1 MIPKLLIDADYVVY
15 KCTAAAE
22 SEIDFGNDVI
32 LVTSLFS
39 DAYNCVKR
47 DIERILSKFDF
58 SEPILFFSDSCNFRK
73 DILVDYKGHRN
84 RKKPITLM
92 SLSQSLKKRVLNGI

>member
-1 MIPKLLIDADYVVY
+1 MKILVDADFVVY

-39 DAYNCVKR
+39 DAYSCVKR
-47 DIERILSKFDF
+47 EIERIKKELRPHTLSLIHI
-58 SEPILFFSDSCNFRK
+58 SEPTRP
-73 DILVDYKGHRN
+73 Y
-84 RKKPITLM
+84 
-92 SLSQSLKKRVLNGI
+92 

>member
-39 DAYNCVKR
+39 DAY
-47 DIERILSKFDF
+47 
-58 SEPILFFSDSCNFRK
+58 
-73 DILVDYKGHRN
+73 
-84 RKKPITLM
+84 
-92 SLSQSLKKRVLNGI
+92 SLSLIHISGPTRPY

>member
-1 MIPKLLIDADYVVY
+1 MKILVDADYVVY

-39 DAYNCVKR
+39 DAYSCVKR
-47 DIERILSKFDF
+47 REFWSMQ
-58 SEPILFFSDSCNFRK
+58 FFCF
-73 DILVDYKGHRN
+73 
-84 RKKPITLM
+84 
-92 SLSQSLKKRVLNGI
+92 